1 MAERAPAD
9 RSGRAVVNSL
19 RIVET
24 LFAACPTD
32 VGAWSGLLDAS
43 AHLRIGNRPP
53 AVGRDAV
60 LGELG
65 AFLAGVAAIGHGYR
79 EVWAL
84 EEATLV
90 ETDVVPRTRDGP
102 NGAPAAPLP
111 CVMVFRTGAGAL
123 ALDLR
128 FYLDP
133 TSVFGPRAGW
143 LGAAHRPSCRAGML

>member
-1 MAERAPAD
+1 M
-9 RSGRAVVNSL
+9 NSL

-24 LFAACPTD
+24 LFAAGPAD
-32 VGAWSGLLDAS
+32 LRVWSCLLDAS
-43 AHLRIGNRPP
+43 AHLRIGNRPT
-53 AVGRDAV
+53 AIGRDAV

-65 AFLAGVAAIGHGYR
+65 AFLAGVAAIGSGYR

-90 ETDVVPRTRDGP
+90 ETDVVPRMECGR
-102 NGAPAAPLP
+102 PASALP
-111 CVMVFRTGAGAL
+111 CLMVFRTGSGAL

-133 TSVFGPRAGW
+133 APVFERRATGR
-143 LGAAHRPSCRAGML
+143 LGAARRRPSCRGGML

>member
-1 MAERAPAD
+1 M
-9 RSGRAVVNSL
+9 NSL

-24 LFAACPTD
+24 LFEAGPADLC
-32 VGAWSGLLDAS
+32 AWSCLLDAS
-43 AHLRIGNRPP
+43 VHLRIGNRPT
-53 AVGRDAV
+53 AIGRVAA

-65 AFLAGVAAIGHGYR
+65 AFLAGVASIGHAYR

-90 ETDVVPRTRDGP
+90 ETDVVPRTKRAGP
-102 NGAPAAPLP
+102 CGAPAPALP
-111 CVMVFRTGAGAL
+111 CAMVFRTGAGAL

-133 TSVFGPRAGW
+133 APVFGQGADRVGPR
-143 LGAAHRPSCRAGML
+143 RPPCRRAVR

>member
-1 MAERAPAD
+1 M
-9 RSGRAVVNSL
+9 NSL

-24 LFAACPTD
+24 LFAAGPADLC
-32 VGAWSGLLDAS
+32 VWSGLLDAS
-43 AHLRIGNRPP
+43 AHLRIGNRPT
-53 AVGRDAV
+53 AIGRTAV

-65 AFLAGVAAIGHGYR
+65 AFLAGVSAIGHGYR

-90 ETDVVPRTRDGP
+90 ETDVLPRPKRGGPCGVP
-102 NGAPAAPLP
+102 APALP
-111 CVMVFRTGAGAL
+111 CMMVFRTGSGAL

-133 TSVFGPRAGW
+133 APVFGQAAACGARRPLRRAG
-143 LGAAHRPSCRAGML
+143 AR